1 MSVEAKSRPR
11 SRDIVERVISFP
23 RQTASSLPSRVSLI
37 WAEEADG
44 GAVAAPPT
52 FNEVL
57 ARYQDAIYHYALHL
71 TGNRVAADEVYQET
85 ILTAYHEFDRLDGNA
100 NHRAWLYQIATN
112 AFFRNRRRRS
122 KEGSLVQASTEPL
135 PTASDAVQPEAA
147 ALLAEV
153 AAFLGNLPPKPRLAL
168 IQRTYHDLSY
178 AEIAAI
184 LRCSEA
190 TARTWIYQALR
201 TLRDHCGERL

>member
-37 WAEEADG
+37 WAEEADS

-71 TGNRVAADEVYQET
+71 TRNRVAADEVYQET
-85 ILTAYHEFDRLDGNA
+85 VLTAYRKFDQLDGRA
-100 NHRAWLYQIATN
+100 NHCAWLYQIATN
-112 AFFRNRRRRS
+112 TFFRNRRRRS
-122 KEGSLVQASTEPL
+122 KEGSLVQASTESL
-135 PTASDAVQPEAA
+135 QTASHAVQPEAS
-147 ALLAEV
+147 ALLREIEAFV
-153 AAFLGNLPPKPRLAL
+153 ANLPVRQRLAL
-168 IQRTYHDLSY
+168 IQRIYHGLSY
-178 AEIAAI
+178 AEIATI
-184 LRCSEA
+184 LGCSET
-190 TARTWIYQALR
+190 TARTWVYQALR